1 MGYAAPTSLA
11 METASVE
18 RRAQEH
24 LAAGDLA
31 GAATIVIR
39 GHGVEVLRYLRSL
52 LRDEGA
58 ATDAFSAWAEDVW
71 RGLPAFRG
79 EASLRGWAFRVAYH
93 AALDVKDEA
102 WRRRGR
108 RLGTGEASAIAD
120 ELRTKTVVRDERQR
134 QALEELR
141 EALSLE
147 ERSLL
152 ALRVDQGLSWVET
165 AAVLAR
171 EGEPV
176 EANALMKRF
185 ERLKERLGRLAKERG
200 LVD

>member
-1 MGYAAPTSLA
+1 AGCAGPTSVA

-18 RRAQEH
+18 RRAQEL

-31 GAATIVIR
+31 AAATVVIR

-108 RLGTGEASAIAD
+108 RLATGEASALAD

-141 EALSLE
+141 EALTLE

-152 ALRVDQGLSWVET
+152 ALRVDQGLSWAET

-171 EGEPV
+171 EGEAV
-176 EANALMKRF
+176 EPNALMKRF

-200 LVD
+200 LVE

>member
-1 MGYAAPTSLA
+1 
-11 METASVE
+11 METTSVE
-18 RRAQEH
+18 RRAQEL

-31 GAATIVIR
+31 AAATVAIR
-39 GHGVEVLRYLRSL
+39 GHGAEVLRYLRSL

-79 EASLRGWAFRVAYH
+79 DASLRGWVFRVAYH
-93 AALDVKDEA
+93 TALDVKDEA

-108 RLGTGEASAIAD
+108 RLATGEASALAD

-134 QALEELR
+134 QALEKLR
-141 EALSLE
+141 EALTLE

-152 ALRVDQGLSWVET
+152 ALRVDQELSWAET

-171 EGEPV
+171 EGEAV
-176 EANALMKRF
+176 EPNALMKRF

>member
-1 MGYAAPTSLA
+1 

-18 RRAQEH
+18 RRAQEL

-31 GAATIVIR
+31 AAATVVIR

-108 RLGTGEASAIAD
+108 RLATGEASALAD

-141 EALSLE
+141 EALTLE

-152 ALRVDQGLSWVET
+152 ALRVDQGLSWAET

-171 EGEPV
+171 EGEAV
-176 EANALMKRF
+176 EPNALMKRF

-200 LVD
+200 LVE